1 VNGAFTSRYTRGC
14 KTMFMDMDFPHP
26 RHAASAGTQKAD
38 YSALVATATL
48 RQATSRTVSFL
59 LSAPRLQRGDADVL
73 GSRIA
78 YFAQRGGNR
87 AATPRGAFWI
97 AGSAKDPASP
107 AKFELPVN
115 LAGST
120 NSNSIQP
127 YTIKPGDQVAERG
140 TEL

>member
-1 VNGAFTSRYTRGC
+1 
-14 KTMFMDMDFPHP
+14 MFMDMDFPHP
-26 RHAASAGTQKAD
+26 RHAESAGTRKTD
-38 YSALVATATL
+38 YSALIATATS
-48 RQATSRTVSFL
+48 RQAASRTVSFL
-59 LSAPRLQRGDADVL
+59 LAAPRLHRGDTHILA
-73 GSRIA
+73 SRIA
-78 YFAQRGGNR
+78 YFAQKGGNR

-120 NSNSIQP
+120 NGNSIQS
-127 YTIKPGDQVAERG
+127 YTVKPEVQVAERG

>member
-1 VNGAFTSRYTRGC
+1 
-14 KTMFMDMDFPHP
+14 MFMDMDFPHP
-26 RHAASAGTQKAD
+26 RHAESAGTRKAD

-48 RQATSRTVSFL
+48 RQATSRTVSAL

-78 YFAQRGGNR
+78 YFAHRSGNR
-87 AATPRGAFWI
+87 AAAVRGAFWI
-97 AGSAKDPASP
+97 AGSDPQRVQVPASP

-120 NSNSIQP
+120 NGNSIP
-127 YTIKPGDQVAERG
+127 SYTIKPEYQVAERG